1 MLGHSDSSGM
11 MQRAHLVDFSQAR
24 HEAAGADGEGVDAAA
39 AMPKLMTGAAAM
51 RGEFYNDAAL
61 AVQRS

>member
-1 MLGHSDSSGM
+1 MML
-11 MQRAHLVDFSQAR
+11 RAHLVDFSQAR
-24 HEAAGADGEGVDAAA
+24 HEAAGADGEGVHAAA

-51 RGEFYNDAAL
+51 RGELYNDAAL